1 MDIDTHSLLL
11 HDIQVEIGNR
21 YGDFG
26 GFMDRLVVCGREIA
40 VGGCCRVRVGRLY
53 YK

>member
-11 HDIQVEIGNR
+11 HDIQVETNSR

-26 GFMDRLVVCGREIA
+26 DSMDRHEFAVVTS
-40 VGGCCRVRVGRLY
+40 GCEGQ
-53 YK
+53 